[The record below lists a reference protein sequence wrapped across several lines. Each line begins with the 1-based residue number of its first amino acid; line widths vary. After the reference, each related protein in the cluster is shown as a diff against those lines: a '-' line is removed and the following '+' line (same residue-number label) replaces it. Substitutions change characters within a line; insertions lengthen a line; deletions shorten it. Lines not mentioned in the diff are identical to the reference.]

1 MAVDDDFDIP
11 DTGAVFTFGRSRFAD
26 NAPSKFW
33 IKNDIIVEIAC
44 GDEHTAVLTESGR
57 VFTIGNNDMGQ
68 LGLGT
73 TKPVLKPSCVKSIKP
88 EKVVHIGCGRSHT
101 IAACF
106 SGGVYAWGHNG
117 DGQLGTG
124 DHVDHL
130 SPVQILKLEA
140 PAAGV
145 AAGCAHSIVLTEN
158 GELYVW
164 GNNNEGQLGMDV
176 GEQLTPALVTLPEP
190 VVNVACGYYH
200 NVATSVS
207 GQVYTWGESDH
218 GKLGLTDSLLAF
230 HRHPQEMIL
239 PEKVV
244 QVAAGSAH
252 TLLLTENGVIYSCG
266 LGSSGELGQNGGRQE
281 CWLPKPIMET
291 DGKLVVAIAA
301 GANHS
306 SAITA
311 DGFLLTWGCG
321 RHGKL
326 CQGEE
331 NFASH
336 FTPGLVRRLRHIR
349 VVLVGCG
356 GCHTMV
362 LGCRRHEAQGTEEG
376 LKEENQSSNT
386 ARNRRRL
393 LDGGLPPLK
402 SVGLPPLKHTVLPT
416 VPDAEDVGHHS
427 IENDLP
433 DTTDV
438 IDNETTLQVECNG
451 AKSIVRL
458 LSESESEEEPV
469 IQEEQKS
476 TEKSPSPE
484 KKPGRLA
491 RFFSSLRKKKPSSA
505 PPEEL
510 VNGGEK
516 QVADNTRSVDGFLG
530 EGPLKEAFVSS
541 GNTCASPKSQV
552 STNQKQMCN
561 PWTCGC
567 LHI

>member
-44 GDEHTAVLTESGR
+44 GDEHTAVLTA
-57 VFTIGNNDMGQ
+57 
-68 LGLGT
+68 
-73 TKPVLKPSCVKSIKP
+73 IKP

-200 NVATSVS
+200 NVATS
-207 GQVYTWGESDH
+207 
-218 GKLGLTDSLLAF
+218 
-230 HRHPQEMIL
+230 
-239 PEKVV
+239 
-244 QVAAGSAH
+244 
-252 TLLLTENGVIYSCG
+252 ENGVIYSCG

-438 IDNETTLQVECNG
+438 IVSFVQICVV
-451 AKSIVRL
+451 S
-458 LSESESEEEPV
+458 
-469 IQEEQKS
+469 
-476 TEKSPSPE
+476 
-484 KKPGRLA
+484 
-491 RFFSSLRKKKPSSA
+491 FYKPSS
-505 PPEEL
+505 
-510 VNGGEK
+510 
-516 QVADNTRSVDGFLG
+516 
-530 EGPLKEAFVSS
+530 
-541 GNTCASPKSQV
+541 
-552 STNQKQMCN
+552 
-561 PWTCGC
+561 
-567 LHI
+567 

>member
-11 DTGAVFTFGRSRFAD
+11 DTGAVFTFGKSRFAD

-57 VFTIGNNDMGQ
+57 VFTIGNNNMGQ

-106 SGGVYAWGHNG
+106 SGAVYAWGHNG

-145 AAGCAHSIVLTEN
+145 AAGSSHSIVLTED

-164 GNNNEGQLGMDV
+164 GNNNEGQLGLDV
-176 GEQLTPALVTLPEP
+176 GEQLIPALVTLPEP

-200 NVATSVS
+200 NIAISGS
-207 GQVYTWGESDH
+207 GQAFTWGESDH
-218 GKLGLTDSLLAF
+218 GKLGLTDGLLAF
-230 HRHPQEMIL
+230 HRHPQEVIL

-252 TLLLTENGVIYSCG
+252 TLFLTENGVIYSCG
-266 LGSSGELGQNGGRQE
+266 LGSSGELGQNGGELE
-281 CWLPKPIMET
+281 CWLPKPLMET

-331 NFASH
+331 NFTSQ

-349 VVLVGCG
+349 VVLVDCG

-362 LGCRRHEAQGTEEG
+362 LGCRRHEAQGTEEDS
-376 LKEENQSSNT
+376 EENNQDVKLSST
-386 ARNRRRL
+386 ARSRRRL
-393 LDGGLPPLK
+393 LDNGLPPLK

-416 VPDAEDVGHHS
+416 VPDAEDVAQPI
-427 IENDLP
+427 IETDLP

-438 IDNETTLQVECNG
+438 TDNETTLEVECNG
-451 AKSIVRL
+451 EKSTVRF

-469 IQEEQKS
+469 IQEQQK
-476 TEKSPSPE
+476 TMEKLPSPE

-491 RFFSSLRKKKPSSA
+491 RFFSSLRRKKSSPA
-505 PPEEL
+505 PREEI
-510 VNGGEK
+510 VNGCEK
-516 QVADNTRSVDGFLG
+516 QVADCTKSAVGSLR
-530 EGPLKEAFVSS
+530 ERPAKEAFVSS
-541 GNTCASPKSQV
+541 GDARALPKSQV
-552 STNQKQMCN
+552 STNQKQSKACVI
-561 PWTCGC
+561 
-567 LHI
+567 L